1 MTLYQNKYRVEPA
14 RLAGWDY
21 SISGYYFITICT
33 HNRVLLFG
41 EIANGEMQLNN
52 SGNIVLEEWVK
63 SFTIR
68 PELIRDEFTLMPNHF
83 HGIVQIK
90 KIIFNDN
97 NNGHDDNAVETH
109 GRASNQIE
117 THGRAS
123 LRGTTHVM
131 HNVVNKKNGI
141 AYRPPKSLPS
151 FIAGVKSVITKRINV
166 LRNTPGARVLQYR
179 FHDHIIRDQNEL
191 FRIRQYIRNNPT
203 NWNNDVFVNTTTN
216 SVREDKY
223 NYEMW
228 MSS

>member
-1 MTLYQNKYRVEPA
+1 MTLYQNKYRIEPA

-21 SISGYYFITICT
+21 SIAGYYFITICT
-33 HNRVLLFG
+33 HNRALLFG
-41 EIANGEMQLNN
+41 KITNGEMQLNN
-52 SGNIVLEEWVK
+52 SGNIVLEEWMR

-68 PELIRDEFTLMPNHF
+68 TELIRDEFTIMPNHF

-90 KIIFNDN
+90 KTIPNDN
-97 NNGHDDNAVETH
+97 NNGRDDNA
-109 GRASNQIE
+109 
-117 THGRAS
+117 
-123 LRGTTHVM
+123 RGTTHMM
-131 HNVVNKKNGI
+131 HNVVNKKIGI